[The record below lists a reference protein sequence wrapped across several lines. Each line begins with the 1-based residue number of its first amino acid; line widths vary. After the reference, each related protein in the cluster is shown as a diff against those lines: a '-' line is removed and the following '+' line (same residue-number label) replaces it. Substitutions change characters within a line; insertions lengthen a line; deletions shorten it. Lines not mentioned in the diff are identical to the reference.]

1 MRTLF
6 VSTVAATALL
16 LSSCA
21 KAEPTTDLS
30 KTEIEQIVRDY
41 LIENPE
47 VIREA
52 IEALQRK
59 ELQAEEEL
67 NRSSIIAAKDALIN
81 DPRDVSM
88 GPKDAKVTI
97 VEFFDYNCGYCKR
110 ATPWVEEILE
120 THGDDIR
127 IIFKELPIL
136 EDRTKTSRPAAK
148 AALAAARQGKYS
160 AMHFALM
167 KEQRL
172 TADSIR
178 DVAEKIGLDMTTF
191 DADLADPSIESHI
204 DDTLLLANRLPALT
218 GTPFFIIND
227 EYVSGANTQRLE
239 QLVNDALAG

>member
-21 KAEPTTDLS
+21 KAEPTSDLS
-30 KTEIEQIVRDY
+30 QTEIEEIVRNY

-67 NRSSIIAAKDALIN
+67 NRSSIIDARDALIN

-120 THGDDIR
+120 KHPNDIR
-127 IIFKELPIL
+127 IVFKELPIL

-178 DVAEKIGLDMTTF
+178 DVAERVGLDMRTF
-191 DADLADPSIESHI
+191 NADLADPSIETHI
-204 DDTLLLANRLPALT
+204 EDTILLANRIPALT
-218 GTPFFIIND
+218 GTPFFVIND

-239 QLVNDALAG
+239 QLVADGLAG